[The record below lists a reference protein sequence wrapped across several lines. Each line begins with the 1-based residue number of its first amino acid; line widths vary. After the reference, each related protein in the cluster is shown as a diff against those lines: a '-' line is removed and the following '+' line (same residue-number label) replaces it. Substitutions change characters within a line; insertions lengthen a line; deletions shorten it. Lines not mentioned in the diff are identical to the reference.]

1 MLDKQQ
7 IETLRNILKE
17 AGEIII
23 KYFGK
28 AVILTE
34 KSSAADLRTQADLE
48 TEKFI
53 IEKLNQNFPNWNIQ
67 GEETGLTD
75 KQSEFTF
82 FIDPIEGTSN
92 FAMGIPVFAINLG
105 LMKNKD
111 IVFGMIHNPITKDT
125 YYATSGGGA
134 FVNETKIRV
143 NDENE
148 INRSTVDYN
157 FSYGTPIEIRDIVTG
172 SLRKAGIK
180 RGLDMW
186 CGGYTFC
193 LLASG
198 KIEAVL
204 CEGDQLYDF
213 VAGKLIAKEAGA
225 KITDFKGLPETDIT
239 NNRFI
244 ASNGKAV
251 QSLLIDILSKI

>member
-1 MLDKQQ
+1 MLDKRQ
-7 IETLRNILKE
+7 IETLRKILEE

-23 KYFGK
+23 RYFGK
-28 AVILTE
+28 AVVLAE

-53 IEKLNQNFPNWNIQ
+53 IEKLNQDFPDWNVQ

-75 KQSEFTF
+75 RKSEYTF

-105 LMKNKD
+105 LTKNKEV
-111 IVFGMIHNPITKDT
+111 IFGMIHNPITNDT
-125 YYATSGGGA
+125 YHAIQGGGS
-134 FVNETKIRV
+134 FVNDSKINV

-157 FSYGTPIEIRDIVTG
+157 FSYGTPIEIRDKVTG

-225 KITDFKGLPETDIT
+225 KITDFKGLLESDIT
-239 NNRFI
+239 NNQFI
-244 ASNGKAV
+244 ASNGKAIHH
-251 QSLLIDILSKI
+251 LLTDILSEV

>member
-7 IETLRNILKE
+7 IEKLRKILEE

-28 AVILTE
+28 AVVLAE

-53 IEKLNQNFPNWNIQ
+53 IERLNQSFPEWNIQ

-75 KQSEFTF
+75 RKSEYTF

-105 LMKNKD
+105 LMKNNE
-111 IVFGMIHNPITKDT
+111 IIFGMIHNPITKDT
-125 YYATSGGGA
+125 YYATQGGGA
-134 FVNETKIRV
+134 FVNENIINV
-143 NDENE
+143 NNEDE
-148 INRSTVDYN
+148 ISRSTVDYN
-157 FSYGTPIEIRDIVTG
+157 FSYGTPIEIREKVTG

-225 KITDFKGLPETDIT
+225 MITDFKGNSETDIT
-239 NNRFI
+239 NNRFV
-244 ASNGKAV
+244 ASNGKGIH
-251 QSLLIDILSKI
+251 SLLTDILSQV

>member
-7 IETLRNILKE
+7 TETLRGILEE

-28 AVILTE
+28 AVVLAE

-48 TEKFI
+48 TEKYI
-53 IEKLNQNFPNWNIQ
+53 IEKLNQNFPDWNIQ

-75 KQSEFTF
+75 RKSEYTF

-105 LMKNKD
+105 LTKNKK

-125 YYATSGGGA
+125 YCATIGGGA
-134 FVNETKIRV
+134 FVNDTKISV
-143 NDENE
+143 NEEDE
-148 INRSTVDYN
+148 IKRSTVDYN
-157 FSYGTPIEIRDIVTG
+157 FSYGTPIEIRDKVAG

-213 VAGKLIAKEAGA
+213 IAGKLIAKEAGA
-225 KITDFKGLPETDIT
+225 KITSFKGEKEVDIT

-244 ASNGKAV
+244 ASNGKTIH
-251 QSLLIDILSKI
+251 SLLTDILSDI